1 MKIDVLVAEIGSTT
15 TLVNAF
21 NIHNEN
27 PTFLGRGVANT
38 TVKTNVIEG
47 LQLAV
52 EDLSTNLNV
61 DSIEYDEMFASSSAA
76 GGLRMSVH
84 GLVYEMTVR
93 ASKEAALNAGANI
106 HMVTA
111 NKVTERDLNKIK
123 EINPNIIL
131 VAGGT
136 DYGERATALYN
147 IKLIMNL
154 DLDVPIIYA
163 GNIENREEISELF
176 KNASKSKYLKMVDN
190 VYPRVDYLNI
200 LPLRKVIYETFE
212 ENIIHANGMNHILEM
227 VNQKIMP
234 TPGSVMES
242 TMILRENL
250 GNIITIDVGGATTDI
265 HSVSNA
271 SDDFI
276 EFQEG
281 EPLQKRTVEGDLGVF
296 INHEN
301 VIKLF
306 KNNELLDKLSINEE
320 EFQELLDNYTYI
332 PETKAQR
339 ELVLE
344 LTKKCTTLGLDRH
357 VGDLKR
363 VFTSSGQKI
372 IPEGKDL
379 TQVEYIILTGG
390 ALINLEGTKKIVRD
404 YIIKNPTKL
413 VPNKNVQIYKD
424 HDYIMASVGVLSLKY
439 PESAI
444 TLLKKSLRIEWLLC
458 TQDY

>member
-21 NIHNEN
+21 NIHNDE
-27 PTFLGRGVANT
+27 PAFLGRGVANT

-52 EDLSTNLNV
+52 EDLSRCLGV
-61 DSIEYDEMFASSSAA
+61 DAVEYDEMFASSSAA
-76 GGLRMSVH
+76 GGLKMTVH

-111 NKVTERDLNKIK
+111 NKIKDRDLEKIK
-123 EINPNIIL
+123 SVNPNIIL

-136 DYGERATALYN
+136 DYGERDTALYN
-147 IKLIMNL
+147 IEKIVDL
-154 DLDVPIIYA
+154 DLDIPIIYA
-163 GNIENREEISELF
+163 GNIENQEEISEMF
-176 KNASKSKYLKMVDN
+176 RDKNKSKHLRMVEN

-200 LPLRKVIYETFE
+200 LPLRKMIYETFE
-212 ENIIHANGMNHILEM
+212 EHIIHANGMNNIFDM

-242 TMILRENL
+242 TMILREDI

-265 HSVSNA
+265 HSVSDP
-271 SDDFI
+271 SDDYKDY
-276 EFQEG
+276 QEG
-281 EPLQKRTVEGDLGVF
+281 EPIQKRTVEGDLGVF
-296 INHEN
+296 INHDN
-301 VIKLF
+301 VLSLF
-306 KNNELLDKLSINEE
+306 NDNELITNLDIT
-320 EFQELLDNYTYI
+320 QENLDSLLKDYTYI
-332 PETKAQR
+332 PTTPEQR
-339 ELVLE
+339 KLVFE
-344 LTKKCTTLGLDRH
+344 LTKKCTVLGLDRH
-357 VGDLKR
+357 IGDLKR

-379 TQVEYIILTGG
+379 TLVENIVLTGG
-390 ALINLEGTKKIVRD
+390 ALINLENTEDIVKD
-404 YIIKNPTKL
+404 YIAKNPTKL
-413 VPNKNVQIYKD
+413 VPNKAVKIYKD

-444 TLLKKSLRIEWLLC
+444 KLLKKSLRIG
-458 TQDY
+458 